1 MLMGQE
7 DAGVSFPTAGV
18 QKLMAKFVVPAVAGS
33 VALSAIGGGLW
44 AAYAFS
50 TTPVTLSIDGV
61 PAEKSVRA
69 STVGEVLSQEG
80 IALGEHDVVQPSAD
94 TEISDGMAISVLF
107 ARPLEITLDGVKKT
121 YWTTATNVAD
131 ALAQLKLSTS
141 EADKVSTS
149 RSASIGREGL
159 TLSILTAKNV
169 TVTAAGEPTKL
180 TIAGTVGDALAE
192 AGITPDDDDQVTPS
206 AETELTEGA
215 EIVFKSVEVKT
226 VSKNV
231 EVPFDKKKVESGDLY
246 TGESKITTKG
256 VVGSATQEIK
266 ETYIDGT
273 LDSSEVVS
281 SKTTKEPVTQV
292 TTVGTKARAAK
303 SSPAAGNEDSSN
315 LTPAQGASCKASY
328 YWQGQ
333 RTANGEWFN
342 TNALTAAHK
351 SLPFNTRVKVTNP
364 ANGKSVIVR
373 INDRGPYIAGRCL
386 DLSRAAMSAIGGTS
400 AGVITVNYEV
410 L

>member
-1 MLMGQE
+1 
-7 DAGVSFPTAGV
+7 
-18 QKLMAKFVVPAVAGS
+18 MAKFVVPAVAGA
-33 VALSAIGGGLW
+33 VALSAVGGGLW
-44 AAYAFS
+44 ATYAFS
-50 TTPVTLSIDGV
+50 TTPVTLSVDGV
-61 PAEKSVRA
+61 SAEKSVRA
-69 STVGEVLSQEG
+69 STVGEVLNEEG
-80 IALGEHDVVQPSAD
+80 ITLSEHDVVQPAAD
-94 TEISDGMAISVLF
+94 TKISDGLAISVLF
-107 ARPLEITLDGVKKT
+107 ARPLEVTLDGVKKT

-141 EADKVSTS
+141 EADKISAS

-159 TLSILTAKNV
+159 AFSILTAKNV
-169 TVTAAGEPTKL
+169 TVTAAGTPTQL
-180 TIAGTVGDALAE
+180 TIAGTVGDALTQ
-192 AGITPDDDDQVTPS
+192 AGITPDADDQVTP
-206 AETELTEGA
+206 AVDTELTEGA

-231 EVPFDKKKVESGDLY
+231 EVPFEKKKVESGDLY
-246 TGESKITTKG
+246 VGETKVTTKG
-256 VVGSATQEIK
+256 VVGAATQEVK
-266 ETYIDGT
+266 ETYVDGE
-273 LDSSEVVS
+273 LASSDVVS
-281 SKTTKEPVTQV
+281 TKTTKEPVTQV
-292 TTVGTKARAAK
+292 TTVGTKARPAKAA
-303 SSPAAGNEDSSN
+303 SSGSSGGSNN

-342 TNALTAAHK
+342 TNDLTAAHK
-351 SLPFNTRVKVTNP
+351 SLPFNSRVKVTNP

-386 DLSRAAMSAIGGTS
+386 DLSRAAMSTIGGTS